1 MMIAITCGLGR
12 RGWGGLRDNVK
23 MEVDDRP
30 ELAKVNGNPVNKIG
44 SL

>member
-12 RGWGGLRDNVK
+12 RGRGGLRDNVK

-30 ELAKVNGNPVNKIG
+30 VLAKVNGNPVKKIG